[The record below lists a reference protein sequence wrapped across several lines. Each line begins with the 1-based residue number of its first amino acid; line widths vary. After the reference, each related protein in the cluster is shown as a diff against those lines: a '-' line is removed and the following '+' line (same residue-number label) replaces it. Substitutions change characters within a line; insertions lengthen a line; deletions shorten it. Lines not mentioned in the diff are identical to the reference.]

1 MIDLSIVVPCY
12 NEEANL
18 PELVDRFSRIA
29 TADVSLEV
37 IFVDNGSTDG
47 TARVLANLLPRFP
60 AARSVTVPVNQG
72 YGWGILCGLRA
83 AQGDVVGWTHA
94 DLQTDPADVVACY
107 RTFRRDLVAGRL
119 VVKGRRVG
127 RPLLDRLFTA
137 GMSVVASAA
146 LSARFSD
153 INGQPKVFARTLLE
167 TLHDAP
173 WDFSLDLF
181 LLWRARR
188 EELAIADYPVRFG
201 ERTRGQ
207 AKGGGTLRLKWK
219 LTWRTVAF
227 IFELRR
233 RLRRGAVIDARSH
246 S

>member
-1 MIDLSIVVPCY
+1 MTDLSIVVPCY

-18 PELVDRFSRIA
+18 PDLFERFSA
-29 TADVSLEV
+29 LAAPDVSVEV

-47 TARVLANLLPRFP
+47 TARVLSNLLPRFP
-60 AARSVTVPVNQG
+60 FARSVTVPVNQG

-83 AQGDVVGWTHA
+83 AQGDVVAWTHA
-94 DLQTDPADVVACY
+94 DLQTDPRDVVTCY
-107 RTFRRDLVAGRL
+107 RTFRRDLAAGRL

-146 LSARFSD
+146 LGARFSD
-153 INGQPKVFARTLLE
+153 INGQPKVFARTLLDK
-167 TLHDAP
+167 LRDAP
-173 WDFSLDLF
+173 RDFSLDLY

-188 EELAIADYPVRFG
+188 EGWTIAEHPVRFG

-207 AKGGGTLRLKWK
+207 AKGGGTLRLKWR
-219 LTWRTVAF
+219 LTRRTVAF
-227 IFELRR
+227 IFELRG
-233 RLRRGAVIDARSH
+233 RLRNRPAVDARSH